1 MTLPLQITKFRHSCL
16 RFSQQGQHL
25 LFDPGTLAFRDP
37 RVRPELFADVQ
48 VVVITHT
55 HPDHLDPYVVQA
67 IQHLSGATIIG
78 NTEVAETLA
87 DHDVSVQVHEAGPLE
102 VAGFRLQAIPVQHEA
117 ILDDHLPQTTAYL
130 INERVL
136 NVADAFDP
144 VLLAQPG
151 IEVVVLPVMAPFLT
165 ELGVLRFTKQLRPQ
179 QVIPVD
185 DGFAEDDIVQKRYNT
200 YRPYFTKAGMTF
212 HELAVPGD
220 SVTL

>member
-1 MTLPLQITKFRHSCL
+1 MTPPLQITKFRHSCL
-16 RFSQQGQHL
+16 RFSQQGQYL

-37 RVRPELFADVQ
+37 RVRPEVFSDIQAI
-48 VVVITHT
+48 VITHN
-55 HPDHLDPYVVQA
+55 HPDHLDPDAVQA

-78 NTEVAETLA
+78 NSEVAKALA
-87 DHDVSVQVHEAGPLE
+87 DRDLSVQVHEAGPLE

-144 VLLAQPG
+144 VLLAHAG
-151 IEVVVLPVMAPFLT
+151 IEVAVLPVMAPFLT
-165 ELGVLRFTKQLRPQ
+165 ELGVLAFAKQLRPR
-179 QVIPVD
+179 QVIPVH
-185 DGFAEDDIVQKRYNT
+185 DGFAEDDIVQQRYET
-200 YRPYFTKAGMTF
+200 YRPYLAQAGMTF
-212 HELAVPGD
+212 HELAVPGA